1 MVSDRWFLVQ
11 IDREFAADNSG
22 AKLAAVRDRL
32 AAGRD
37 RCREALDAGVPLS
50 EAGPLSRLAIAY
62 GAALE
67 LVPDLWKSQPRS
79 G

>member
-1 MVSDRWFLVQ
+1 MAPEQRFLVQ
-11 IDREFAADNSG
+11 LEREFSTDESG
-22 AKLAAVRDRL
+22 AKLAAIRRRL

-50 EAGPLSRLAIAY
+50 EAGALSRLAIAY
-62 GAALE
+62 GTALE
-67 LVPDLWKSQPRS
+67 LVPELWKTQPRS

>member
-1 MVSDRWFLVQ
+1 MAPEQRFLVQ
-11 IDREFAADNSG
+11 LERELAMDESG
-22 AKLAAVRDRL
+22 AKLAVLRRRL

-50 EAGPLSRLAIAY
+50 EAGALSRLAIAY
-62 GAALE
+62 GTALE
-67 LVPDLWKSQPRS
+67 LVPELWKTQPRS